1 MFVFVGL
8 TLLPSGR
15 KLNSCTGKFR
25 LRMLR
30 WLMPGWSFRKGVLP
44 AQVFALW
51 LSVWRTTKSLGGV
64 FLPVV
69 VFQVLV
75 YLQTHPEF
83 LFLRQFQGVSH

>member
-1 MFVFVGL
+1 
-8 TLLPSGR
+8 
-15 KLNSCTGKFR
+15 
-25 LRMLR
+25 MLH
-30 WLMPGWSFRKGVLP
+30 WLILGWSFRKGVLP